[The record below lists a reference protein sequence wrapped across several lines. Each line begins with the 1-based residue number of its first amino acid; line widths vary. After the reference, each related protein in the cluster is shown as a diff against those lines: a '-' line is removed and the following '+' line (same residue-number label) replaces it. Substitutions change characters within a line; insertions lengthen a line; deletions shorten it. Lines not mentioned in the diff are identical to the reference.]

1 MKELLARAE
10 AVIAARQ
17 DEARGGVLEAATA
30 EEFEALSRTL
40 PHAERGEH
48 GVLLVPRALEFDE
61 WPKCAQALQAEEEQ
75 HHEN

>member
-17 DEARGGVLEAATA
+17 QEARGGVLEAATD
-30 EEFEALSRTL
+30 EEFEHLRATL
-40 PHAERGEH
+40 PHDGNGI
-48 GVLLVPRALEFDE
+48 GVLLVPRELEFAE
-61 WPKCAQALQAEEEQ
+61 WLERAQALQAEQEQ